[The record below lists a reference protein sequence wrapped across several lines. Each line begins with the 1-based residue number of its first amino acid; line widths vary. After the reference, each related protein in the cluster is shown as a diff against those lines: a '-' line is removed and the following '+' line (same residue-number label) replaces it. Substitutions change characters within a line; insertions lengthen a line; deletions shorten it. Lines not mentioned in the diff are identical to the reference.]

1 MIDEF
6 LGSAIKAVESSGK
19 ILTQYFE
26 KLHDSRQKNKNIR
39 DLVTEVD
46 FLSEKNIKK
55 IITSQFPGHNIIAE
69 ESGGLDINS
78 EYCWHVD
85 PIDGT
90 VNYSQGIPL
99 CAVSIGLELN
109 GEIIVGAVN
118 NPFTGELFYASQGNG
133 AFLNGHEIRVSEKKK
148 LEECLYVAAFS
159 SESDSRK
166 HEEYKIFGKMNDKT
180 RGVLRIGSAA
190 LALAYL
196 ACGRIDGFWVNGLY
210 AWDIAGGLAL
220 VREAGGQISNIHGNA
235 FIIGESTLVA
245 SNSFIH
251 NSFLGELHGL

>member
-1 MIDEF
+1 MINEF
-6 LGSAIKAVESSGK
+6 LGTAIKAVESSGK
-19 ILTQYFE
+19 YLVQYFD

-46 FLSEKNIKK
+46 LLAENNIKK
-55 IITSQFPGHNIIAE
+55 ILSSRFPKHNIIAE

-133 AFLNGHEIRVSEKKK
+133 AFLNGHEIKVSEKRNWRSVFMSLPFHPNQTAKNIK
-148 LEECLYVAAFS
+148 NIKFS
-159 SESDSRK
+159 ER
-166 HEEYKIFGKMNDKT
+166 
-180 RGVLRIGSAA
+180 
-190 LALAYL
+190 
-196 ACGRIDGFWVNGLY
+196 
-210 AWDIAGGLAL
+210 
-220 VREAGGQISNIHGNA
+220 
-235 FIIGESTLVA
+235 
-245 SNSFIH
+245 
-251 NSFLGELHGL
+251 